1 MKTKLISI
9 GICAFIILTSTI
21 CMAEKAYV
29 TDSFRISFRRGP
41 SIENKILKFI
51 DSGQP
56 VEILESNEGWSRI
69 QLIEEEPIGIE
80 GWVLSRYL
88 ITRLPW
94 EVQTSKLTVEN
105 TFLQKELNSYK
116 EKAERETA
124 KALNLDEQ
132 LKNTLKELNTVKNDF
147 AALKQEASEFIQLKT
162 KFEKTKNNEQRLAA
176 ELRQLEE
183 SKQNKWLALG
193 ALIMLF
199 GLIIGL
205 QIGKQGKRGR
215 STFML

>member
-1 MKTKLISI
+1 MKTKRIFTL
-9 GICAFIILTSTI
+9 AWALMVFIAATAS
-21 CMAEKAYV
+21 AEKAYV

-56 VEILESNEGWSRI
+56 VEILETKEGWSRI
-69 QLIEEEPIGIE
+69 QIIEDDPSGLE

-88 ITRLPW
+88 IQRLPW
-94 EVQTSKLTVEN
+94 EMQTQKLQVEN
-105 TFLQKELNSYK
+105 EFLTKELETYK
-116 EKAERETA
+116 EKLQIETA
-124 KALNLDEQ
+124 RTMQLDEQ
-132 LKNTLKELNTVKNDF
+132 LKETMKNLNTARNDYNTLRKE
-147 AALKQEASEFIQLKT
+147 AGEFIKLKT
-162 KFEKTKNNEQRLAA
+162 KYDQTKHNEQRLAT
-176 ELRQLEE
+176 ELRALEN
-183 SKQNKWLALG
+183 SKRNKWLALG

-215 STFML
+215 SMLI

>member
-1 MKTKLISI
+1 MKTKLIFI
-9 GICAFIILTSTI
+9 GIFSFILLTSTL

-56 VEILESNEGWSRI
+56 VEILENREGWSRI
-69 QLIEEEPIGIE
+69 QIMEEEPNNLD

-94 EVQTSKLTVEN
+94 EVQVNNLQAEN
-105 TFLQKELNSYK
+105 DIIQKELDTYK
-116 EKAERETA
+116 EKAQNETA
-124 KALNLDEQ
+124 KSINLDEQ
-132 LKNTLKELNTVKNDF
+132 LKNALKELNRIKNDF
-147 AALKQEASEFIQLKT
+147 ATLKQESSEFVLLKT
-162 KFEKTKNNEQRLAA
+162 KFEKTKNNEQRLAS
-176 ELRQLEE
+176 ELKQLEA
-183 SKQNKWLALG
+183 SKRNKWLALG

-215 STFML
+215 STFAL

>member
-1 MKTKLISI
+1 MKTKRIFTAAW
-9 GICAFIILTSTI
+9 AFMVFIATTAS
-21 CMAEKAYV
+21 AEKAYV

-56 VEILESNEGWSRI
+56 VEILENKEGWSRI
-69 QLIEEEPIGIE
+69 QIIEDDPSGLE

-88 ITRLPW
+88 IQRLPW
-94 EVQTSKLTVEN
+94 EMQTQKLQVEN
-105 TFLQKELNSYK
+105 EYLTRELETYK
-116 EKAERETA
+116 EKLQTETA
-124 KALNLDEQ
+124 KTMQLEEQ
-132 LKNTLKELNTVKNDF
+132 LKETTKNLNTARNDYNTLKKEAGEF
-147 AALKQEASEFIQLKT
+147 LKLKSKYDQT
-162 KFEKTKNNEQRLAA
+162 KHNEERLAT
-176 ELRQLEE
+176 ELRSLED
-183 SKQNKWLALG
+183 SKRNKWLALG

-215 STFML
+215 SMLI